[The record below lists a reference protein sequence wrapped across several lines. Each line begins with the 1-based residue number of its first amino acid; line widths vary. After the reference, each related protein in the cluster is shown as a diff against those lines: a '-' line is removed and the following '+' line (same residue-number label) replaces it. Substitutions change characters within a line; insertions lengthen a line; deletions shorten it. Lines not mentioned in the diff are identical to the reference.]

1 MERIQSSRSKAD
13 LAALRWLGEGYG
25 YEVCGADVL
34 VAYSYTINAAE
45 RADRCDEVRE
55 RIRSLVADNRF
66 MAEVLGRELGLTGK
80 ATP

>member
-1 MERIQSSRSKAD
+1 
-13 LAALRWLGEGYG
+13 
-25 YEVCGADVL
+25 L